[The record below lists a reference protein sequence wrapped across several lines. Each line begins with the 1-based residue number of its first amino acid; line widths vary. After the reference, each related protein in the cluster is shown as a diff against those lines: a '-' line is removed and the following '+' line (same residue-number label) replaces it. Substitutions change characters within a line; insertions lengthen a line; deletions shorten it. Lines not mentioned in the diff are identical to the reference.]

1 MQFEF
6 NNFLVKTVKKI
17 ETLDETFQKMII
29 KNHKR
34 TDEYRDVHKIR
45 EFTVFHS
52 LEFRESRYHEY
63 QKVMIDTFDLIEFME
78 LLRGFSSKKLDT
90 ERTYP
95 IHSSDGNEILTMKIK
110 QKQGKKFL
118 SIYFSNIQKTL
129 FLDSITCV
137 ILASQF
143 GKILQRCE
151 AWQWQERAL

>member
-34 TDEYRDVHKIR
+34 TDEYRDVHKTR

-63 QKVMIDTFDLIEFME
+63 QKVMIDTFDLIEFIE

-90 ERTYP
+90 KRTYS
-95 IHSSDGNEILTMKIK
+95 INDDEIVTIAIEQDK
-110 QKQGKKFL
+110 GKKFL
-118 SIYFSNIQKTL
+118 SVNFSNIPKTL
-129 FLDSITCV
+129 FLDSIECV
-137 ILASQF
+137 ILASKF